1 MFLILKDYVF
11 NLNEIQNAYSGR
23 DGETKI
29 NYKDGTTHSYPFL
42 KFSDFIKAIENSQRI
57 NTRGEKDV

>member
-11 NLNEIQNAYSGR
+11 NLNEIKNAYSGI

-29 NYKDGTTHSYPFL
+29 NYKDGTKNSYEFL
-42 KFSDFIKAIENSQRI
+42 KFSDFTKALKNSQRI
-57 NTRGEKDV
+57 VRE

>member
-11 NLNEIQNAYSGR
+11 NLNEIKNACSGR

-29 NYKDGTTHSYPFL
+29 NYKDGTKYSYAFL
-42 KFSDFIKAIENSQRI
+42 KFSDFTKALENSQRI
-57 NTRGEKDV
+57 DMRGDNK

>member
-11 NLNEIQNAYSGR
+11 NLNEIKNAYSGR

-29 NYKDGTTHSYPFL
+29 NYKDGTKHSYEFL
-42 KFSDFIKAIENSQRI
+42 KFRDFTKALENSQRI
-57 NTRGEKDV
+57 DMRGE